1 MASNGKKRA
10 PANGMPNESLQER
23 RRKVRA
29 LKKAVASGSYNI
41 HTEDIVLN
49 VLREVLQS

>member
-10 PANGMPNESLQER
+10 PAQGLPHESQQER
-23 RRKVRA
+23 RQKIRA
-29 LKKAVASGSYNI
+29 LKKAVDSGNYAI

-49 VLREVLQS
+49 VLREVLQ

>member
-10 PANGMPNESLQER
+10 PAQGLPYESLQER
-23 RRKVRA
+23 RRKIRA
-29 LKKAVASGSYNI
+29 LKQAVATGSYSI

-49 VLREVLQS
+49 VLREVLS

>member
-1 MASNGKKRA
+1 MASNGKKRISA
-10 PANGMPNESLQER
+10 QGASQESQQER
-23 RRKVRA
+23 RRKIRA

-49 VLREVLQS
+49 VLREVLQY